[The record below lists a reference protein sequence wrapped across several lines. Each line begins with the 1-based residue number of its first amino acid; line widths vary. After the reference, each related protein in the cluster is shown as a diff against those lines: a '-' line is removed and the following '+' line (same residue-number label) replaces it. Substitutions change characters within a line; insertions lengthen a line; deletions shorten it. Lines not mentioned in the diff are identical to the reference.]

1 MNIRDNIHWSNRAI
15 SGYNKPINIVLSARE
30 AAKSTVANLDMT
42 YSVWLKT
49 KAPTLYLVRNSVEI
63 NEMLIDKIQ
72 ATINKWIAEPIQFE
86 YKQSE
91 FVKGCCDLYV
101 KGEIMIRLLSCSIPM
116 RRLKQGLLPNVSTII
131 ADEWFVN
138 PKLNEKYLKGEALIL
153 KEIYTT
159 YKRERLDKGKPLKM
173 WFLGNVYSLYNPIFM
188 WLGISP
194 NKLRYGEFLVGDNY
208 VVEWYALLPELVE
221 KILAED
227 PLYEFDEEYKQYA
240 LNGQP
245 INDTNIKVI
254 VSQPPNYQLRYV
266 FRIENKYIG
275 IFQNNYWE
283 DHADIFYCRFL
294 DVEEISRRRVAY
306 VFNFSDMV
314 SGTELFSKE
323 EINRLNKFKIA
334 MRRRLVAFQSIDCY
348 YLTEEIYYNL

>member
-1 MNIRDNIHWSNRAI
+1 MEVRDNLHWSNRAI
-15 SGYNKPINIVLSARE
+15 NGYNKAINIVLSARE

-42 YSVWLKT
+42 YYQWQKT

-63 NEMLIDKIQ
+63 NEMLISKIES
-72 ATINKWIAEPIQFE
+72 TINKWIEDPIKLE

-91 FVKGCCDLYV
+91 FVKGCCDLYI
-101 KGEIMIRLLSCSIPM
+101 KGEIFIRLLSCSIPL
-116 RRLKQGLLPNVSTII
+116 RRLKQGLLPNVATII

-138 PKLNEKYLKGEALIL
+138 PKLNEKYLKGEAFIL

-159 YKRERLDKGKPLKM
+159 YKRERLDKGRPLKM
-173 WFLGNVYSLYNPIFM
+173 WFLGNVYSLYNPVFL

-194 NKLRYGEFLVGDNY
+194 NKLRYGEFLVGQNY
-208 VVEWYALLPELVE
+208 VVEWYALKPELIA

-245 INDTNIKVI
+245 VNDSNIKVI
-254 VSQPPNYQLRYV
+254 TTQPNNYQLRFV
-266 FRIENKYIG
+266 FRIEGKYIG
-275 IFQNNYWE
+275 IFQNNFWDE
-283 DHADIFYCRFL
+283 TSDIFYCRFM
-294 DVEEISRRRVAY
+294 DVDEISRRRVAY
-306 VFNFSDMV
+306 VFDFGELVQGS
-314 SGTELFSKE
+314 ELFSRE
-323 EINRLNKFKIA
+323 ESSRLNRFKVA
-334 MRRRLVAFQSIDCY
+334 MRRRLIAFQSIDCY